1 MEYRS
6 FRHNV
11 TPGRAS
17 WLERILAAI
26 VTLALL
32 VLGFSFLAA
41 ALVAGGILAA
51 VILGRWW
58 WFTRK
63 LRRARDQDIVEG
75 EYTIVRHSQLRDRAT
90 PPDQ

>member
-32 VLGFSFLAA
+32 VLGFFFPRAVVVVYEEAA
-41 ALVAGGILAA
+41 A
-51 VILGRWW
+51 R
-58 WFTRK
+58 TRPGH
-63 LRRARDQDIVEG
+63 R
-75 EYTIVRHSQLRDRAT
+75 
-90 PPDQ
+90 